1 MTYYLLLKGDTEK
14 DTIYETNVL
23 GEVSFKVFYPSVG
36 FIMLNRIAK
45 DKPEILETAKILE
58 ALNTQWKID
67 VPKQKNVR
75 AHQIDEKGVIITG
88 NGVTAV
94 KIGEDVLPFLGDV
107 PILEKFPYVIVD
119 MGAIKFVCKGAN
131 IMRPGIT
138 KFSDFEK
145 GEIVCVIEE
154 SQHKFLAVGKAEI
167 PSKQLDET
175 KKGEVIKNMHYIS
188 DIFWESEKEIKY

>member
-1 MTYYLLLKGDTEK
+1 MKSNLISKS
-14 DTIYETNVL
+14 ET
-23 GEVSFKVFYPSVG
+23 S
-36 FIMLNRIAK
+36 
-45 DKPEILETAKILE
+45 KILE
-58 ALNTQWKID
+58 QINSQWKIEL
-67 VPKQKNVR
+67 PKQKNVKT
-75 AHQIDEKGVIITG
+75 HDVNEKGFIITG
-88 NGVTAV
+88 NGITAV
-94 KIGEDVLPFLGDV
+94 KIGEVILPFLDDI
-107 PILEKFPYVIVD
+107 PILEKFPYVTVD
-119 MGAIKFVCKGAN
+119 MGAVKFVCKGAN

-188 DIFWESEKEIKY
+188 DVFWESKKEIKY

>member
-1 MTYYLLLKGDTEK
+1 LKSNLISK
-14 DTIYETNVL
+14 
-23 GEVSFKVFYPSVG
+23 S
-36 FIMLNRIAK
+36 
-45 DKPEILETAKILE
+45 ETAKIFE
-58 ALNTQWKID
+58 ALNIQWKIE

-75 AHQIDEKGVIITG
+75 THQIDEKGVIITG

-94 KIGEDVLPFLGDV
+94 KIGEDILPFLGDV

-131 IMRPGIT
+131 IMRHGIT

-145 GEIVCVIEE
+145 GEIVCIIEE

-175 KKGEVIKNMHYIS
+175 KKGEVIKNMH
-188 DIFWESEKEIKY
+188 